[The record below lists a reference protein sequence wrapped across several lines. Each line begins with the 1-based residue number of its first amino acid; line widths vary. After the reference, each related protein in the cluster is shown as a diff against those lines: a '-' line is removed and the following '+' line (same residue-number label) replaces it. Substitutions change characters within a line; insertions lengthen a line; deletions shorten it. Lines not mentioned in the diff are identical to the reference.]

1 MEVNVLSQM
10 MISELTGYAT
20 KFQNHTIAYPKIL
33 AALSTL
39 QALKRKQL
47 PLMPLPSLAFSESQI
62 LKDLRLMPVD
72 DLLSEFRQTLIT
84 DFGIWHLP
92 NQRWIIDLHHFI
104 AGRRVLEIMCGN
116 AIMTYALRAMGDNII
131 ATDNFAWQGQ
141 DIQTPKPWTQVTQM
155 SGLTAINTFPFD
167 VVIMSWAPDT
177 DTSDVTILSALRE
190 KQFTGDFI
198 VIGEKNQATN
208 SKKFWQIADLTISKT
223 LNQHHQQ
230 FDFIHDQV
238 FIVK

>member
-39 QALKRKQL
+39 QALKKKQL
-47 PLMPLPSLAFSESQI
+47 PLMPLPPLAFSESQI

-104 AGRRVLEIMCGN
+104 AGRRVL
-116 AIMTYALRAMGDNII
+116 
-131 ATDNFAWQGQ
+131 
-141 DIQTPKPWTQVTQM
+141 
-155 SGLTAINTFPFD
+155 
-167 VVIMSWAPDT
+167 
-177 DTSDVTILSALRE
+177 
-190 KQFTGDFI
+190 
-198 VIGEKNQATN
+198 
-208 SKKFWQIADLTISKT
+208 
-223 LNQHHQQ
+223 
-230 FDFIHDQV
+230 
-238 FIVK
+238 